1 MTEAADRLDLL
12 TRLVKEGEAAQSD
25 QMALIEYQT
34 RLGQDTTDAEAALRK
49 IEDTLATVRAQRVA
63 LQAEGRDA

>member
-1 MTEAADRLDLL
+1 MTEAADWLDVL

-25 QMALIEYQT
+25 RMALIEYQT
-34 RLGQDTTDAEAALRK
+34 RLGQDTTVAEAALREIK
-49 IEDTLATVRAQRVA
+49 DALATMRAQRLA